1 MAARDKPPAPDGGGQ
16 PLGDEAFVG
25 QMTASQRDLRT
36 FIVGLIP
43 HQVDAD
49 DVLQEVNLALWRKRH
64 LYDPKQEYLRWAFGF
79 AALEV
84 RSFRSRAAKGRIWF
98 SESTIQSLADE
109 WPDKISFLEDCRQ
122 VLARCLQKLNEADRR
137 VVEAKYGDSRSVK
150 QIANDTEK
158 PLSTVY
164 DTLSRALKSLRNCV
178 RRSQLQSSH

>member
-1 MAARDKPPAPDGGGQ
+1 MARPDKSPAPDGEGQ
-16 PLGDEAFVG
+16 SLGDEAFVG

-36 FIVGLIP
+36 FIVGLVP

-64 LYDPKQEYLRWAFGF
+64 LYDPNQDYLRWAFGF

-84 RSFRSRAAKGRIWF
+84 RSFRSRAARGRLWF

-109 WPDKISFLEDCRQ
+109 WPDKISFLEDCRL
-122 VLARCLQKLNEADRR
+122 VLARCLQKLNDTERQ
-137 VVEAKYGDSRSVK
+137 VVEAKYGDSQSVK
-150 QIANDTEK
+150 KIANDTNT

-164 DTLSRALKSLRNCV
+164 DTLSRALKSLRICV